1 MSALLLALLLAA
13 PGRADAQADYRAGVD
28 ALRTGDHAAAL
39 VSLRAAL
46 EAGAVDPHVYHGLG
60 NALYRQGSRGPAI
73 AAWRRGLWLAPGNGD
88 IAANL
93 DFARKQGKDRIDPP
107 ALATGPFFW
116 QAALSTA
123 TSARMAGA
131 SLALGLLLLV
141 LRRLRP
147 RPALLPAAAACL
159 VAAALLAAGTAVALR
174 ARAGA
179 VVVQPSLAV
188 QSALGPAGLTL
199 FTLHEG
205 AEVGVG
211 EAARAGGVDYL
222 QVLLPDGRKGWVPA
236 AALLSADPS
245 APFQWL

>member
-1 MSALLLALLLAA
+1 
-13 PGRADAQADYRAGVD
+13 
-28 ALRTGDHAAAL
+28 
-39 VSLRAAL
+39 
-46 EAGAVDPHVYHGLG
+46 
-60 NALYRQGSRGPAI
+60 
-73 AAWRRGLWLAPGNGD
+73 
-88 IAANL
+88 
-93 DFARKQGKDRIDPP
+93 
-107 ALATGPFFW
+107 
-116 QAALSTA
+116 
-123 TSARMAGA
+123 
-131 SLALGLLLLV
+131 
-141 LRRLRP
+141 
-147 RPALLPAAAACL
+147 
-159 VAAALLAAGTAVALR
+159 VALR